1 MKYLYAL
8 IVLLM
13 ALFLAAFITQNGQ
26 DVVLKYFYWQTVP
39 LPLSLFMILAFAA
52 GYALAV
58 VVGLASGI
66 KSRIRVFGAEREAK
80 RLRAEVQNIRK
91 KDEEGTRGDTT
102 DEVTGKEEET
112 SGDDLEEDAYT
123 TVKFPKKEDLEEDVA
138 GGEEEKGES

>member
-26 DVVLKYFYWQTVP
+26 EVVLKYFYWNTIP

-58 VVGLASGI
+58 VVGLTSGI
-66 KSRIRVFGAEREAK
+66 RNRVRVFGAERETR
-80 RLRAEVQNIRK
+80 RLRAEVQNLKSEDRK
-91 KDEEGTRGDTT
+91 EP
-102 DEVTGKEEET
+102 
-112 SGDDLEEDAYT
+112 SGDSTAVSRKEDVPVENAIEDDTYTAVNLSGENGGEKDLE
-123 TVKFPKKEDLEEDVA
+123 
-138 GGEEEKGES
+138 GGEGEKGKL

>member
-26 DVVLKYFYWQTVP
+26 DVVLKYFYWKTVP

-58 VVGLASGI
+58 LVGLTSGI
-66 KSRIRVFGAEREAK
+66 RSRVRVFGAEREAR
-80 RLRAEVQNIRK
+80 RLRAEVESIKMEEKREPSEDNTAVAGRK
-91 KDEEGTRGDTT
+91 KIPFDNDI
-102 DEVTGKEEET
+102 
-112 SGDDLEEDAYT
+112 EEDSYT
-123 TVKFPKKEDLEEDVA
+123 TVRFPSKADSDESFS
-138 GGEEEKGES
+138 GGEEEKGER

>member
-26 DVVLKYFYWQTVP
+26 DVVLKYFHWRTVP

-58 VVGLASGI
+58 VVGFTSGI
-66 KSRIRVFGAEREAK
+66 RSRVRVMGAEREAR
-80 RLRAEVQNIRK
+80 RLRAEVQSIRK
-91 KDEEGTRGDTT
+91 EEKGDSPGENTS
-102 DEVTGKEEET
+102 VTGKERAPFEN
-112 SGDDLEEDAYT
+112 DIEEDAYT
-123 TVKFPKKEDLEEDVA
+123 TVKFPNKAEENEDIS
-138 GGEEEKGES
+138 GGEEEKGER

>member
-26 DVVLKYFYWQTVP
+26 EVVLKYFYWNTIP

-58 VVGLASGI
+58 IVGLSSGI
-66 KSRIRVFGAEREAK
+66 RSRVRVLGAEREAR
-80 RLRAEVQNIRK
+80 RLRAEVQDLKYEEKKESLEDSTAVSRK
-91 KDEEGTRGDTT
+91 EDVPVENDIEDDTYT
-102 DEVTGKEEET
+102 AVNLSSNADG
-112 SGDDLEEDAYT
+112 EEDL
-123 TVKFPKKEDLEEDVA
+123 KKR
-138 GGEEEKGES
+138 EEEKGKR